1 LRRTSELAAG
11 VAALAVLALVA
22 APVAGAAEDR
32 YPWAKRI
39 RAAERYADDRQGVV
53 SFAVVDEGGRLRGD
67 HVDRAHNSHS
77 VVKAM
82 LLLAYLR
89 QADVRHRAL
98 TSADRDLL
106 RPMIRRSDNGTATAV
121 YDRVGP
127 GALYALADDAR
138 MRHFSTQ
145 AVWGLSQITARDQAR
160 FFYRIARLVPD
171 RHRGFAMRLLTR
183 IVQAQRWG
191 IPPVAPDGWTLYFK
205 GGWAPASSDGGRWG
219 VNQVMLLRK
228 APRRFA
234 LAILTRYQ
242 PSKAYGIRT
251 LRGVA
256 RRLLRG
262 YERFDGPARR

>member
-1 LRRTSELAAG
+1 LRRTFELVAAF
-11 VAALAVLALVA
+11 AALALVIA
-22 APVAGAAEDR
+22 APAGAADDH

-39 RAAERYADDRQGVV
+39 RAAERYADGRQGMV
-53 SFAVVDEGGRLRGD
+53 SFAVVGEDRKLRGD

-89 QADVRHRAL
+89 QPDVRDRAL
-98 TSADRDLL
+98 TGHDRDLL
-106 RPMIRRSDNGTATAV
+106 RPMIRRSDNGNATTV
-121 YDRVGP
+121 YNRVGA

-145 AVWGLSQITARDQAR
+145 AVWGLTQITARDQAR
-160 FFYRIARLVPD
+160 FFYRIERLVPEP
-171 RHRGFAMRLLTR
+171 HRSFAMRLLTQ
-183 IVQAQRWG
+183 IVHRQRWG
-191 IPPVAPDGWTLYFK
+191 IPPVAPDGWTLHFK
-205 GGWAPASSDGGRWG
+205 GGWAPTSSDGGRWG
-219 VNQVMLLRK
+219 INQVMLLRK

-262 YERFDGPARR
+262 YERHDG